1 MSHTRE
7 RPAAGR
13 LHSPGRL
20 EAFGD
25 GVFAIAI
32 TLLVL
37 EIAVPAVSGGELLHA
52 LGRQWPAY
60 LAYGMSFFSI
70 GVLWI
75 VHYGV
80 TRALR
85 GVDALFLRLN
95 LLFLFFVAFLP
106 YPTRL
111 LAEFLT
117 DKAGERVAVTVY
129 ALTLFAISLTLRL
142 LWHYATDGRRLIAD
156 DITDEQIT
164 ADNTTL
170 TPALGFYAVAVGLGL
185 LAPWRRSHCSR
196 WRSSSSPPQSGPPP
210 MGPRATPRAAEL
222 SSPSTTSP
230 DASPTSGSSGSG
242 RATKP
247 VRMSPSQGRRRRPVG
262 PDGDNPGMVA
272 FFLPRASDDDQAE
285 RLYDALAEFAGCEP
299 APADRRVHAI
309 AFTHDGAQWVAEVG
323 EALSGVRTTQQL
335 RRGELLERTEHLS
348 SSSRV
353 LAVYPGTPFVVVT
366 DAQPITGAAS
376 EWANPFLAQPDRVT
390 YFDAPVRS

>member
-185 LAPWRRSHCSR
+185 LAPWRRSQCSC
-196 WRSSSSPPQSGPPP
+196 WRSSSSPSPVGTSADGYTC
-210 MGPRATPRAAEL
+210 GAA
-222 SSPSTTSP
+222 
-230 DASPTSGSSGSG
+230 SG
-242 RATKP
+242 RAELALDHVARREP
-247 VRMSPSQGRRRRPVG
+247 DVRVVGIRPCNEASSDVALAGAAPPSCRSRRRQSG
-262 PDGDNPGMVA
+262 HGCL
-272 FFLPRASDDDQAE
+272 LP
-285 RLYDALAEFAGCEP
+285 P
-299 APADRRVHAI
+299 
-309 AFTHDGAQWVAEVG
+309 
-323 EALSGVRTTQQL
+323 
-335 RRGELLERTEHLS
+335 
-348 SSSRV
+348 
-353 LAVYPGTPFVVVT
+353 
-366 DAQPITGAAS
+366 AS
-376 EWANPFLAQPDRVT
+376 E
-390 YFDAPVRS
+390 